1 MSVKT
6 IHELE
11 SFWNEFQ
18 SDYES
23 KLGQT
28 MTIFNY
34 SLIHMMKTKT
44 GNKFLELGCGP
55 GLGTLSLYRRLQD
68 EQNLSATI
76 TACDLSQSMIDCARK
91 RLPESISLQVANNLD
106 LPFEN
111 ASFDR
116 VMAGM
121 NLNLVPEPET
131 MLKEMFRVL
140 KPGGRMGISVWGRS
154 EESFAL
160 TVFNSACEKL
170 GIEVPSVRSNFY
182 LGTKDSLVPIVKNS
196 GFVDILAWHS
206 PTVYS
211 ESSAEE
217 YALTLYSA
225 PNRRNLM
232 KTLDREK
239 QLLLHQTLVKLI
251 EEKLVDAEEP
261 LQLDGLILVGNK
273 PLNNL

>member
-6 IHELE
+6 INELE

-55 GLGTLSLYRRLQD
+55 GLGTLSLHRRLQD
-68 EQNLSATI
+68 EQNYSATI

-91 RLPESISLQVANNLD
+91 RLPESISLQIANNLD

-121 NLNLVPEPET
+121 NLNLVPDPET

-170 GIEVPSVRSNFY
+170 GIEVPIVRSNFY
-182 LGTKDSLVPIVKNS
+182 LGTKDTLIPIVKNS

-232 KTLDREK
+232 KTLDKDK
-239 QLLLHQTLVKLI
+239 QIMLHQTLVKLI

-273 PLNNL
+273 PLSNL